1 MHKPKSSISVYMLM
15 DVTTNYNIKDEKE
28 LLQFALEKRII
39 DVESIKNVVADMT
52 RKEILAQHKYAIIQG
67 SDGRWSTRVVQE
79 DGTNAVRHR
88 KSRGGLE
95 DYLVEF
101 YKSKE
106 QAIYIADVFWKW
118 MNEKLDFGEI
128 KKQSYDKYCAE
139 YKRFFPS
146 NRPICKKKFK
156 NITEEDLESFIKAT
170 IRDMELTRKAY
181 SGLVTLLNGIFKYG
195 KKLGYT
201 SISISTFIKDLYL
214 PKNIFKKNFK
224 DKKKEVF
231 MEDEIPVIVGYLRE
245 HPDIW
250 NLGLLLQFQTG
261 ARIGEIAALKK
272 EDIRKQSILIRRTEV
287 KVKVD
292 DKWKLVVSELP
303 KTDAGY
309 REIILPPSAAW
320 TIEKILELNPD
331 GEYLFMDKGKRI
343 RENTYNKRLNL
354 ICDKLNLAHRT
365 THKIRKTY
373 GTTLLDNEVTDSFVA
388 EQMGHTDV
396 STTRKLYY
404 YSNKNYQT
412 KIHQISE
419 AIDF

>member
-1 MHKPKSSISVYMLM
+1 M
-15 DVTTNYNIKDEKE
+15 DVSSNYNIKDEKE
-28 LLQFALEKRII
+28 LLQFALDKRTI

-67 SDGRWSTRVVQE
+67 SDGRWSTRIVQE

-88 KSRGGLE
+88 KSREALE

-146 NRPICKKKFK
+146 SRPICKKKFK

-272 EDIRKQSILIRRTEV
+272 QDIRDNRIQIRRTEI
-287 KVKVD
+287 KIKED
-292 DKWKLVVSELP
+292 GKWKVLVSDLP
-303 KTDAGY
+303 KTDAGH
-309 REIILPPSAAW
+309 RDIILPPSAVW
-320 TIEKILELNPD
+320 TISKILEINPD
-331 GEYLFMDKGKRI
+331 TEYLFMDGEKRI
-343 RENTYNKRLNL
+343 RENTFNKRLSL

-373 GTTLLDNEVTDSFVA
+373 GTTLLDNDVNDSFVA
-388 EQMGHTDV
+388 EQMGHSDV
-396 STTRKLYY
+396 STTRKMYY
-404 YSNKNYQT
+404 FSNRSYET
-412 KIHQISE
+412 KQRQIAA

>member
-1 MHKPKSSISVYMLM
+1 M
-15 DVTTNYNIKDEKE
+15 
-28 LLQFALEKRII
+28 
-39 DVESIKNVVADMT
+39 
-52 RKEILAQHKYAIIQG
+52 
-67 SDGRWSTRVVQE
+67 
-79 DGTNAVRHR
+79 
-88 KSRGGLE
+88 
-95 DYLVEF
+95 
-101 YKSKE
+101 
-106 QAIYIADVFWKW
+106 
-118 MNEKLDFGEI
+118 
-128 KKQSYDKYCAE
+128 
-139 YKRFFPS
+139 
-146 NRPICKKKFK
+146 
-156 NITEEDLESFIKAT
+156 
-170 IRDMELTRKAY
+170 
-181 SGLVTLLNGIFKYG
+181 
-195 KKLGYT
+195 
-201 SISISTFIKDLYL
+201 
-214 PKNIFKKNFK
+214 
-224 DKKKEVF
+224 
-231 MEDEIPVIVGYLRE
+231 
-245 HPDIW
+245 
-250 NLGLLLQFQTG
+250 
-261 ARIGEIAALKK
+261 
-272 EDIRKQSILIRRTEV
+272 IRRTEV

-320 TIEKILELNPD
+320 TIAKIFELNPD

-354 ICDKLNLAHRT
+354 ICDRLNLAHRT